1 MTEGM
6 RSKFS
11 LARRMLFDN
20 GGLEEI
26 FRHVRNLVVAT
37 LVIAAGMHAVENGR
51 SLDIKG
57 MPNTAVAGYIV
68 STIGVVLFLLNL
80 AGLHR
85 LSKVRRHLA
94 LQILLLAIYAFVTLR
109 VTQLV
114 LALRMSTLEGPL
126 PERLGGQPADAAG

>member
-1 MTEGM
+1 MTEST
-6 RSKFS
+6 RSKLG

-37 LVIAAGMHAVENGR
+37 VVIAAGMHAIENGR
-51 SLDIKG
+51 SLEIKG
-57 MPNTAVAGYIV
+57 LPHGYIV
-68 STIGVVLFLLNL
+68 SAIGIALFLLNL
-80 AGLHR
+80 ADGLHR

-94 LQILLLAIYAFVTLR
+94 LQILLLAIYVFVTLR

-114 LALRMSTLEGPL
+114 LALRMSTL
-126 PERLGGQPADAAG
+126 

>member
-1 MTEGM
+1 MTEGT
-6 RSKFS
+6 RSKLG

-37 LVIAAGMHAVENGR
+37 LVIAAGMHAIENGG
-51 SLDIKG
+51 SLEIKG
-57 MPNTAVAGYIV
+57 LPNSAVAGYIV
-68 STIGVVLFLLNL
+68 SAIGIALFLLNL
-80 AGLHR
+80 VDGLHR

-114 LALRMSTLEGPL
+114 LALRMS
-126 PERLGGQPADAAG
+126 AF

>member
-1 MTEGM
+1 MTEGI
-6 RSKFS
+6 RSRFS

-37 LVIAAGMHAVENGR
+37 LVIAAGMHAIENSR
-51 SLDIKG
+51 SLDING
-57 MPNTAVAGYIV
+57 LPNTAVAGYIV
-68 STIGVVLFLLNL
+68 STIGIVLFLLNL
-80 AGLHR
+80 MDGLHR

-94 LQILLLAIYAFVTLR
+94 LQVLLLAIYVFITLR

-114 LALRMSTLEGPL
+114 LALRMSTL
-126 PERLGGQPADAAG
+126 

>member
-1 MTEGM
+1 MTEGT
-6 RSKFS
+6 RSKFG

-37 LVIAAGMHAVENGR
+37 VVIAAGMHAIENGR
-51 SLDIKG
+51 SLEIKG
-57 MPNTAVAGYIV
+57 LTNSAVAGYIV
-68 STIGVVLFLLNL
+68 AVIGITLFLLNL
-80 AGLHR
+80 ADGLHR

-94 LQILLLAIYAFVTLR
+94 LQILLLAIYVFITFR

-114 LALRMSTLEGPL
+114 LALRMS
-126 PERLGGQPADAAG
+126 AF

>member
-1 MTEGM
+1 MIEGT
-6 RSKFS
+6 RSKLG

-37 LVIAAGMHAVENGR
+37 VVIAAGMHAIENGR
-51 SLDIKG
+51 SLEIMG
-57 MPNTAVAGYIV
+57 LPNSSVAGYIV
-68 STIGVVLFLLNL
+68 SAIGIVLFLLNL
-80 AGLHR
+80 ADGLHR

-94 LQILLLAIYAFVTLR
+94 LQILLLAIYVFITLR

-114 LALRMSTLEGPL
+114 LALRMSTL
-126 PERLGGQPADAAG
+126 